1 MPMHNYICLCICVC
15 VLGSTQIIQALNN
28 HFVHLCPNPHYKHL
42 TDSLK
47 SSIVEIFTPQK
58 SDFATNQ
65 NFFPRKLVVNHLSIY
80 YLIKLYIYSLK
91 ENVALTTTC
100 QVFESM
106 QGKDSIFS
114 CLLLML

>member
-1 MPMHNYICLCICVC
+1 M
-15 VLGSTQIIQALNN
+15 A
-28 HFVHLCPNPHYKHL
+28 
-42 TDSLK
+42 
-47 SSIVEIFTPQK
+47 EIFTPQK
-58 SDFATNQ
+58 SDFATSQ

-100 QVFESM
+100 QVIESM
-106 QGKDSIFS
+106 QGKDSSFR